1 VTRRI
6 VVLLV
11 DALGWELAQRT
22 PRLLAA
28 LPHRRRIDTILGFS
42 SGALP
47 TIFTG
52 RRPSDH
58 GRWLMYR
65 RAGASVLEGGAPSP
79 FSGFGAL
86 RLLPL
91 RLQRS
96 WKLGRLLDRVVAW
109 RGVRG
114 YFRLYQVPRW
124 LLPEF
129 DLAERGDIF
138 EPGGLPGDS
147 LWDALERV
155 HVRWRGWNWRSPEA
169 SALRALAARVES
181 GDEEFLFCYTAEL
194 DADLHRE
201 GSFGAGVQRRLNAYA
216 GWLRELEEAAARRG
230 QDLWIYVLS
239 DHGMV
244 DVHGTLDVMGAL
256 EGLPVRWP
264 RDYLAFFDSTMARF
278 WWRDPAAQAPVRA
291 ALARLRGGHWLDDA
305 ALEAAGA
312 RFEGREYGE
321 DIYLLDPGMLMV
333 PSFMGNAPVAAMH
346 GYDPSHPD
354 MAALLMSNRPIPEA
368 VRHLT
373 DVRAFLESE
382 LAAGR
387 AARAEPAGVPAS
399 GRDPEAA

>member
-1 VTRRI
+1 MKRRI

-28 LPHRRRIDTILGFS
+28 LPHRRRIETILGFS

-47 TIFTG
+47 TLFTG
-52 RRPSDH
+52 RHPVEH

-65 RAGASVLEGGAPSP
+65 RAGAGVLEGGAPSP
-79 FSGFGAL
+79 FAGFGAL
-86 RLLPL
+86 RLLPR

-96 WKLGRLLDRVVAW
+96 WKLGRLLHSVVAW

-129 DLAERGDIF
+129 DLAERDDIF

-147 LWDALERV
+147 LWDGLERDR
-155 HVRWRGWNWRSPEA
+155 VRWRGWNWRSPEA
-169 SALRALAARVES
+169 GALAALAERLEG

-201 GSFGAGVQRRLNAYA
+201 GSFGAGVRQRLDGYA
-216 GWLRELEEAAARRG
+216 SWLRQLENVAARRG
-230 QDLWIYVLS
+230 HALWLYLLS

-244 DVHGTLDVMGAL
+244 DVHATLDVMGAL
-256 EGLPVRWP
+256 ESLPVRWP

-278 WWRDPAAQAPVRA
+278 WWRNPSAREQVRA
-291 ALARLRGGHWLDDA
+291 ALEERPGGRWLDEA

-312 RFEGREYGE
+312 RFEGREYGD
-321 DIYLLDPGMLMV
+321 DIFLLDPGVLMV
-333 PSFMGNAPVAAMH
+333 PSFMGDAPVAAMH

-354 MAALLMSNRPIPEA
+354 MAALLMSNRPVPEG

-373 DVRAFLESE
+373 DVRAHLESE
-382 LAAGR
+382 LAALR
-387 AARAEPAGVPAS
+387 EAGAGGAVPAAAP
-399 GRDPEAA
+399 GPEAA